1 MNQNITTETSV
12 TSTKQDAKTSSTV
25 KVRPAKRAD
34 LTAIMELGKLLHAES
49 RYRTLSFSPTK
60 VSDTFNTLLK
70 GAGCVFVAELKGKIV
85 GGIAG
90 WLSPTWYG
98 VEQSLMEVALFIT
111 PEHRHGAVAESLIMA
126 FVSFGKR
133 QGCTLIQSGVVS
145 GVEQEKTEALYQR
158 LGGQKHGSLYEFGGI

>member
-1 MNQNITTETSV
+1 MNQSINSDTMTL
-12 TSTKQDAKTSSTV
+12 STKSCPEALSKV

-70 GAGCVFVAELKGKIV
+70 GAGCVFVAELDGEIL

-98 VEQSLMEVALFIT
+98 VEPSLMEVALFIT
-111 PEHRHGAVAESLIMA
+111 PEHRHDDVAESLIMA
-126 FVSFGKR
+126 FVNFGKSR
-133 QGCTLIQSGVVS
+133 GCTLIQSGVVS

-158 LGGQKHGSLYEFGGI
+158 LGGQNHGSLYEFGGI